1 MTDSDKDLNQRPV
14 NSHSSKSQ
22 HSAGPKSLE
31 DLSFKQVEILDQ
43 PQAKKAKAAYHQA
56 VNDDDLYQRVKMER
70 DKRKKAESIN
80 HQPKVDLPVIAS
92 KAENKDMISD
102 PNTDKP
108 LESEVKLSASTT
120 ESMHQDENQDF
131 VAKPDQNNQ
140 RRSSRRRR
148 RQAKSSPYS
157 ISNLDNKDKTLFSFN
172 VFLNVLGKLLLF
184 LFLGLMLLGALGL
197 GTGVGYF
204 AQLVS
209 QTEPPSQQEMLEKIN
224 RLEQQS
230 TIYYANGSPIA
241 NVQSDLVRSLTHL
254 DQISPLIID
263 GIIATEDEYFYDHP
277 GIVPKA
283 ILRAAIET
291 ILKGSGTGGSTIT
304 QQLVKQQMLTND
316 VTFFRKANEILLAL
330 RLENNFSKD
339 DILTAYLNVS
349 PFGRNNKGENVA
361 GIAKAAEGIFGKS
374 AMDVNLNQAAFL
386 VGLPQD
392 PYNYTPYNQDGNL
405 RSAENLQEG
414 VDRMKTVLYRMYRAQ
429 KLTKEEYEEAL
440 NYDITKDFIPSQTRK
455 ENRQSYLY
463 QAMAH
468 GAIEKIMHLN
478 ILDDGYT
485 LDQVYADYE
494 WYNEYYFA
502 AKEQL
507 RTGGY
512 KIYTTIDKE
521 IYDQLQESAKAYQ
534 DELGVPYEGVYVNP
548 ETGEETYYIERVQT
562 GFVVI
567 ENATG
572 RVLGFIAGTDYEN
585 NQIDHAFRMR
595 RSPGSTIK
603 PLAVYGPAIDNNIIN
618 PSTVIPDT
626 AFVHTYEDGTTW
638 EPTNYGSSISNK
650 FLTARE
656 SLLMSYNLPAI
667 RIYQELLNQ
676 GVPIMDYLKKM
687 GFNPIDSYTEED
699 TQNLAFSLGGVTT
712 GPTVFEETRAF
723 STFANNGEYVEGY
736 YIERI
741 EDAFGNV
748 VFQQDTEP
756 VRVFSEDSNYLMV
769 DIMKKTMT
777 EGTAVTANQY
787 KEVPGEWIAKTGIS
801 ENSKDVWTI
810 TATPAVT
817 IGSWIGYD
825 SRYAEYTIDINDGF
839 GNEGARS
846 QLYWAR
852 IVNDLYAIRPDI
864 FGIDQTFYRPD
875 SIEETNVVKLTGT
888 LPGTTDF
895 NGIKY
900 VISQPLV
907 LEVFKKSNPAPNLT
921 YNFLLGATEAEQA
934 QFWANFQIQN
944 KPKLKP
950 QAPSQPQES
959 ETEASPEEPASEE
972 VPVEQPQPA
981 EPAPNPDPG
990 QADPAANPGG

>member
-1 MTDSDKDLNQRPV
+1 MKEGEAMTDSNMDKNQRPV
-14 NSHSSKSQ
+14 NSHSSKPIRPE
-22 HSAGPKSLE
+22 GPKSLE
-31 DLSFKQVEILDQ
+31 DLTFKQVEILDT
-43 PQAKKAKAAYHQA
+43 PQDNMIKPKQDHLLT
-56 VNDDDLYQRVKMER
+56 DEDLYQKVKQER
-70 DKRKKAESIN
+70 ERRENVQID
-80 HQPKVDLPVIAS
+80 IAS
-92 KAENKDMISD
+92 LSEAHQIDSQNLRPDVNKETERASNQ
-102 PNTDKP
+102 PGHLSNTLAYQEEANEDLTIGK
-108 LESEVKLSASTT
+108 
-120 ESMHQDENQDF
+120 
-131 VAKPDQNNQ
+131 
-140 RRSSRRRR
+140 RSRRHQKRR
-148 RQAKSSPYS
+148 KTSLYS
-157 ISNLDNKDKTLFSFN
+157 LSDLGGKEKTIFSLN
-172 VFLNVLGKLLLF
+172 VLMNVLGKLILYI
-184 LFLGLMLLGALGL
+184 FLGLMLVGALGL

-241 NVQSDLVRSLTHL
+241 NVQADLVRSLTHL

-277 GIVPKA
+277 GVVPKA

-291 ILKGSGTGGSTIT
+291 IFRGAGTGGSTIT
-304 QQLVKQQMLTND
+304 QQLVKQQMLTHD

-330 RLENNFSKD
+330 RLENNFTKD

-392 PYNYTPYNQDGNL
+392 PYNYTPYSQDGNL
-405 RSAENLQEG
+405 RSPEKLEKG
-414 VDRMKTVLYRMYRAQ
+414 VQRMKTVLYRMYRAQ
-429 KLTKEEYEEAL
+429 KLSKEEYENAL
-440 NYDITKDFIPSQTRK
+440 EYDITKDFIPTQTRK

-468 GAIEKIMHLN
+468 GAIEKLMHLN

-485 LDQVYADYE
+485 LEQVYSDYE

-502 AKEQL
+502 AQEQL

-521 IYDQLQESAKAYQ
+521 IYDQLQESAQAYE
-534 DELGVPYEGVYVNP
+534 DELGVAYEGIYVNP

-603 PLAVYGPAIDNNIIN
+603 PLAVYGPAIDNDIIN

-626 AFVHTYEDGTTW
+626 AFVYTYEDGTTW
-638 EPTNYGSSISNK
+638 EPTNYGSSISNR

-656 SLLMSYNLPAI
+656 SLLMSYNLPTI

-676 GVPIMDYLKKM
+676 GVPIIDYLKKM

-741 EDAFGNV
+741 EDAFGNL
-748 VFQQDTEP
+748 VFQQDQEP

-769 DIMKKTMT
+769 DIMKKTMS

-801 ENSKDVWTI
+801 ENSKDIWTI

-825 SRYAEYTIDINDGF
+825 SRFADYTVDINDGF
-839 GNEGARS
+839 GSEGARS

-852 IVNDLYAIRPDI
+852 IVNDLYAIRPEI
-864 FGIDQTFYRPD
+864 FGIDQTFYRPE
-875 SIEETNVVKLTGT
+875 SIEETNIVKLTGT
-888 LPGTTDF
+888 LPGATFF
-895 NGIKY
+895 NGIQF

-907 LEVFKKSNPAPNLT
+907 TEVFKKSNPAPNLT

-934 QFWANFQIQN
+934 QFWTYYQIQN
-944 KPKLKP
+944 RPKT
-950 QAPSQPQES
+950 
-959 ETEASPEEPASEE
+959 ETEDPDETEEEETEEDEDDNEEDGSDLPIEE
-972 VPVEQPQPA
+972 VP
-981 EPAPNPDPG
+981 
-990 QADPAANPGG
+990 ADPADIQPETDPEANQG